1 MTGLKTD
8 KDMGNFWA
16 WFWHVAFWEAT
27 EALGLVGKEDF
38 EQERFLHHLHP
49 LPQGWNPVNKKL
61 FPLTLIVGS
70 FIKRHITEPWFAQL
84 LNDWTHCISTK

>member
-70 FIKRHITEPWFAQL
+70 LCQGARWQSPGL
-84 LNDWTHCISTK
+84 LSNMYTPVRS